1 MKDNN
6 KRILFSGFWLA
17 IGLVLLIAGLMEWV
31 DSFWSGMGGGLVGV
45 GIVQMMRWTRYRRDA
60 DYREQLDVE
69 THDERN
75 QYISKCAWASAAYGL
90 ILVGAAAIVIF
101 KMLGCEQ
108 MMLGVSLSIGIL
120 MVLYWISFFILRAK
134 H

>member
-6 KRILFSGFWLA
+6 KRILFSGFWLLV
-17 IGLVLLIAGLMEWV
+17 GLVLIAAGLAGQV
-31 DSFWSGMGGGLVGV
+31 DSFWAGMGGGLTAVGV
-45 GIVQMMRWTRYRRDA
+45 IHLSRWFRYRRDA
-60 DYREQLDVE
+60 DYRENFDVE

-75 QYISKCAWASAAYGL
+75 QYISKCAWASAAYGFVL
-90 ILVGAAAIVIF
+90 IGAIAIVVF
-101 KMLGCEQ
+101 KIIGQEQ

-120 MVLYWISFFILRAK
+120 MVLYWISYCVLRAR